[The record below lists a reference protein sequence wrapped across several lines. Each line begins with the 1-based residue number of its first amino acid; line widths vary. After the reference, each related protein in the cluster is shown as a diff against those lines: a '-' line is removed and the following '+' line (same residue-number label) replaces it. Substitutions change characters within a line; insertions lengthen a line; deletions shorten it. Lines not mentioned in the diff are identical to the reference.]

1 MVKNIYYRK
10 TNFPNKEFSKIFQQ
24 EFFQTLRTY
33 QFEYSHLV
41 EQLELTHETGIE
53 ELNQVIQD
61 FPESKNKQRL
71 LKFSHDFYNNRG
83 ELANKYHKISSL
95 LPSKL
100 TTIFD
105 SYFEYQ
111 RQIVE
116 NEDKVEK
123 LVHQQYLNEK
133 QLIMAG
139 LSKYPDFVKNTKMI
153 DQTLYQK
160 IKKLLKTDV
169 EKHNKKQRQMDV
181 FLYNYYTRIATK
193 TSPLG
198 LLGTTGVYGR
208 EPFDLKKNIVMSVN
222 SSIILKLFDRIYL
235 NPNYQ
240 PYLTF
245 KGSFLPFVKSIKAL
259 SKKRDKTVSIL
270 RLLSY
275 F

>member
-10 TNFPNKEFSKIFQQ
+10 TNFPNREFSKIFQK
-24 EFFQTLRTY
+24 EVFQTLRTY

-41 EQLELTHETGIE
+41 EQLELTYETGIE

-61 FPESKNKQRL
+61 FPENKNKQQL

-111 RQIVE
+111 RQIIE

-139 LSKYPDFVKNTKMI
+139 LSKHPNFVKNTKMI

-160 IKKLLKTDV
+160 IKKLL
-169 EKHNKKQRQMDV
+169 NKKN
-181 FLYNYYTRIATK
+181 L
-193 TSPLG
+193 
-198 LLGTTGVYGR
+198 
-208 EPFDLKKNIVMSVN
+208 
-222 SSIILKLFDRIYL
+222 
-235 NPNYQ
+235 
-240 PYLTF
+240 
-245 KGSFLPFVKSIKAL
+245 
-259 SKKRDKTVSIL
+259 
-270 RLLSY
+270 
-275 F
+275 